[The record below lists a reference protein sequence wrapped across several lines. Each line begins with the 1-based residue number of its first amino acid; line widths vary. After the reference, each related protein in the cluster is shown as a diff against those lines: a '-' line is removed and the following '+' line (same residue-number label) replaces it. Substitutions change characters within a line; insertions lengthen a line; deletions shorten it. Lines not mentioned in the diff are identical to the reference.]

1 VSTQRPQ
8 VTIPDTEMQ
17 SLSSSNV
24 DQEFRIFVALPHTYA
39 HSGKAYPVLYV
50 LDANAV
56 FGTVTETARFL
67 AMLKEIPEIIIVGIG
82 YPINNFT
89 EAAGFRTRDYTITP
103 VDTWYKETFKAVQ
116 FDAPEYVGSG
126 GATNFLQF
134 VCKELMPFIN
144 TTYRTIPEDSA
155 IFGSSFGGLFA
166 LYVLFQQPDT
176 FGRYIIGS
184 PTVWWDEAVILN
196 YEKDF
201 AANNTGLSAIVF
213 MSVGSCESE
222 RMVAGFQEM
231 ARVMQDRQ
239 YKNLELITHIFE
251 DETHTSVGPA
261 TISRGLRAVFK

>member
-1 VSTQRPQ
+1 MSRQRPQ

-24 DQEFRIFVALPHTYA
+24 DQEFQIFVALPHTYA
-39 HSGKAYPVLYV
+39 NSGKAYPVLYV

-82 YPINNFT
+82 YPINSFA
-89 EAAGFRTRDYTITP
+89 EAAGFRTRDYTITT
-103 VDTWYKETFKAVQ
+103 VDTWYTETVKAVQ
-116 FDAPEYVGSG
+116 LDAPEYVGSG
-126 GATNFLQF
+126 GAANFLQF
-134 VCKELMPFIN
+134 ICQELMPFIN
-144 TTYRTIPEDSA
+144 TTYRILPEDSA
-155 IFGSSFGGLFA
+155 ILGCSFGGLFA
-166 LYVLFQQPDT
+166 LYVLFHKPHT

-196 YEKDF
+196 YEKGF
-201 AANNTGLSAIVF
+201 AANNTCLSAKVF

-222 RMVAGFQEM
+222 RMVTGFQEM
-231 ARVMQDRQ
+231 AKVMQDRQ

-251 DETHTSVGPA
+251 DETHISVTPA
-261 TISRGLRAVFK
+261 TISRGLRAVFT